1 LAKKILSYGEW
12 MAEKKEYKVRD
23 IGLSSQE
30 LEIKLLDEEGNPMAN
45 VSYTLIF
52 KGGTELKGT
61 TDENGV
67 GKHKDAPEEEFD
79 IILQS
84 EREVA

>member
-1 LAKKILSYGEW
+1 LAKKISSYGEW

-23 IGLSSQE
+23 IGRSQE

-67 GKHKDAPEEEFD
+67 GKHKDAPEEEFE
-79 IILQS
+79 IILSS